1 MSKVRENR
9 DKIMF
14 DNVFEVIV
22 IDKDTGKVKQYV
34 KVKNALMQGFASFW
48 ASKIFTGT
56 ANTNNISAFNIGFN
70 VFNLFTSAKS
80 YIKSLTGSWGGQTDT
95 GSAVQNVLTVTDS
108 STDTYT
114 VAYVGAT
121 QSSNNAYGA
130 TQWFVVQLPSPVSK
144 GSTDV
149 ITYRWTFQIPYQV
162 PP

>member
-1 MSKVRENR
+1 MSKEVKE
-9 DKIMF
+9 KITF
-14 DNVFEVIV
+14 DNILEIMV
-22 IDKDTGKVKQYV
+22 IDKATGKVKQYV

-48 ASKIFTGT
+48 ASKIFIAT
-56 ANTNNISAFNIGFN
+56 ANTGNVAAFNIGFN
-70 VFNLFTSAKS
+70 VFNLFTSTKS
-80 YIKSLTGSWGGQTDT
+80 YIKSLTGSWGSQTDT
-95 GSAVQNVLTVTDS
+95 GSVVQNVLTVTDS

-149 ITYRWTFQIPYQV
+149 ITYRWTFQIPYQA